1 LDSGRDSEGTELQ
14 HKVRNVVPS
23 GWVQSEA
30 HRRDSSA
37 GRRARLREGW
47 MLVLLR
53 IGAASVILVSVL
65 GGWACRAGIPRLTPV
80 DVCSVVAHPGEYSG
94 KPIVVRGLLDF
105 VISQAAPPPILAGNC
120 PHGIALILHGSAPGS
135 EDLFNAEIEPRPSSS
150 AARRI
155 WVTVRGS
162 LQGSGN
168 RMFFAVDAVKD
179 IVVRPNLAV
188 REAEVPK
195 FPDRATA
202 ARATVRISVTILD
215 GKVVHTQILGEPDR
229 IFARAALENVRTWR
243 FDSQV
248 DAQITTVFSYR
259 VATRRGC
266 PPSNPQIVLNLPR
279 SVVLTRWRRLPCNPP
294 AGGATPFRQAALRGR
309 RELGEFVNALKTDD
323 TLIVSKRGRL
333 SRCETSWAKPG
344 RADCGGPRSSRGL
357 RGIDPR
363 NVNR

>member
-1 LDSGRDSEGTELQ
+1 
-14 HKVRNVVPS
+14 
-23 GWVQSEA
+23 
-30 HRRDSSA
+30 
-37 GRRARLREGW
+37 
-47 MLVLLR
+47 MLKHAN
-53 IGAASVILVSVL
+53 IGAVL
-65 GGWACRAGIPRLTPV
+65 FVFLAVTVGRSCRADVMRGQRV
-80 DVCSVVAHPGEYSG
+80 DICSVVAHPEEYSG
-94 KPIVVRGLLDF
+94 KPIVARGLLDF

-120 PHGIALILHGSAPGS
+120 PHGIALIVNGSAPGS

-162 LQGSGN
+162 LQGIGN
-168 RMFFAVDAVKD
+168 RMFLSVDAVKD

-229 IFARAALENVRTWR
+229 IFAHAALDNVRTWR

-248 DAQITTVFSYR
+248 DAQITTVVSYR

-294 AGGATPFRQAALRGR
+294 AGMGR
-309 RELGEFVNALKTDD
+309 RP
-323 TLIVSKRGRL
+323 SGR
-333 SRCETSWAKPG
+333 RH
-344 RADCGGPRSSRGL
+344 
-357 RGIDPR
+357 
-363 NVNR
+363 